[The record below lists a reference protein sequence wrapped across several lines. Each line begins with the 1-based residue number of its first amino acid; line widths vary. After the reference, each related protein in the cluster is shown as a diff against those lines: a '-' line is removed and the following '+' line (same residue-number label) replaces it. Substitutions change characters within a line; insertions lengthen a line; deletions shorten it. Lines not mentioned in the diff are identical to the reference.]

1 MKRRFIPLLVLL
13 SGFALLMYFDVTRF
27 LNLDALAEH
36 RQWLLD
42 QVATAPWQAAGLY
55 IVAYILVVTFSL
67 PGGLVMTVSGGFL
80 FGAVAGGIY
89 AVIGATIGATLVFL
103 AAKTSLGD
111 WLLQKAG
118 PKMEAMRRGFEQDA
132 FSYLLVLR
140 LIPVFPFFV
149 VNLVPAFLGVSL
161 RVYVLATWLGIMPAT
176 FIYALAGAG
185 LGSVLAQGGALSL
198 AGVMTPQVMAALGG
212 LAVLALL
219 PVVYKRLN
227 RQQVVE

>member
-13 SGFALLMYFDVTRF
+13 SGFALLMYFDIARF
-27 LNLDALAEH
+27 ISLDALAEH

-42 QVATAPWQAAGLY
+42 RVAAAPWQAAGLY
-55 IVAYILVVTFSL
+55 ISAYILVVAFSL
-67 PGGLVMTVSGGFL
+67 PGGLVMTVSGGLL

-118 PKMEAMRRGFEQDA
+118 PKMEVMRRGFEQDA

-185 LGSVLAQGGALSL
+185 FGSVLVQGEALSL

-219 PVVYKRLN
+219 PVIYKRLN
-227 RQQVVE
+227 RQRVE

>member
-1 MKRRFIPLLVLL
+1 MNRRFIPLLILVL
-13 SGFALLMYFDVTRF
+13 GFVLLMYFDVTRF
-27 LNLDALAEH
+27 LSLDALAEH

-42 QVATAPWQAAGLY
+42 QVAASSLRSALLY
-55 IVAYILVVTFSL
+55 ILIYILVVAFSL

-89 AVIGATIGATLVFL
+89 AAIGATIGATLIFL
-103 AAKTSLGD
+103 AARTSLGD

-118 PKMEAMRRGFEQDA
+118 AKVEAMRRGFERNA

-161 RVYVLATWLGIMPAT
+161 RVYILATGLGIMPAT

-185 LGSVLAQGGALSL
+185 LGSVLDQGGDISA
-198 AGVMTPQVMAALGG
+198 AGIMTPQMMAALVG
-212 LAVLALL
+212 LSVLALM
-219 PVVYKRLN
+219 PVIYKRLHKS
-227 RQQVVE
+227 QVME